1 MFVSRFNNKFW
12 SALKLIP
19 RGKVT
24 TYKAIAEFIG
34 HGGAA
39 RAVGNACNKNPN
51 APKVPCHRVVKSDW
65 TLGGYAGGI
74 KKKTQLLKK
83 EGVKAVNGRIHN
95 IEDKKFIFK

>member
-1 MFVSRFNNKFW
+1 MIINTIDALTKDQQ
-12 SALKLIP
+12 SAF
-19 RGKVT
+19 
-24 TYKAIAEFIG
+24 E
-34 HGGAA
+34 
-39 RAVGNACNKNPN
+39 AVMKWLEEP
-51 APKVPCHRVVKSDW
+51 HRQYL